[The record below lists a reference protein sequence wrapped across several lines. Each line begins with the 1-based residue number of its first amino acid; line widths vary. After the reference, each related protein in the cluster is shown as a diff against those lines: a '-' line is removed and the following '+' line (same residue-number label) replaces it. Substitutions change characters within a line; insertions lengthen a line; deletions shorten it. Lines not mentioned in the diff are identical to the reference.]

1 MPVDRFRHV
10 LCVGSDRVR
19 AVNNKMTD
27 VSYTSGFAHSRAGG
41 SCVGCGSR
49 LCENA
54 ADAQFPGSSNPS
66 RNADRR
72 SWADLEGRLWERP
85 REDRV
90 FTQPRWPGLVAE
102 SLTHACVPPPPNVKF
117 RGTADSRPRGWPTS
131 GIGSRRH
138 SPATFDRPLPVSS
151 SPLADCPERP
161 LAPKAVRCGP
171 CTRAQPADPERYRQ
185 QMLRSHAAGLTP
197 RSSE

>member
-1 MPVDRFRHV
+1 MSATPQASHIREPEDRASAVGRGCVKTRPTRNFRGHRTLPAMPIVDPGPIWKVDF
-10 LCVGSDRVR
+10 GSDH
-19 AVNNKMTD
+19 AKT
-27 VSYTSGFAHSRAGG
+27 GFSHSLGRQ
-41 SCVGCGSR
+41 R
-49 LCENA
+49 PFA
-54 ADAQFPGSSNPS
+54 ASGSS
-66 RNADRR
+66 
-72 SWADLEGRLWERP
+72 
-85 REDRV
+85 
-90 FTQPRWPGLVAE
+90 RWPGLVAE